1 MLSSRWHFRHSCKFQ
16 TGIVQ
21 PLHYHRP
28 REASSPFWETS
39 QWPYLA
45 LKDMRSLKRVWCLAV
60 FTVCLVTC
68 TQFER
73 LPTCMMQWCKKDFF
87 ETVCV
92 FEIGGVVILVDWL
105 TCVCWKGNIILV
117 LLVLVLV
124 LNCTC
129 QARRKTC
136 YFCNTLLHSLAGPID
151 SIQLPILLIA

>member
-39 QWPYLA
+39 QWPCLA
-45 LKDMRSLKRVWCLAV
+45 LKDMRSLKRVWCCLAV

-117 LLVLVLV
+117 LLASYSYSYLIVLAKQDEKHVIF
-124 LNCTC
+124 
-129 QARRKTC
+129 A
-136 YFCNTLLHSLAGPID
+136 
-151 SIQLPILLIA
+151 ILSFIRSPAPLIRFSCRFY